1 MYRRSFLLAS
11 TALAGGCTLTVDQ
24 VVATASAYVN
34 LIAASLPSTLKQLVA
49 LNVPWLTPDKVS
61 VANAAIAGFQGVATS
76 LGQASTQAAAQP
88 LIQKL
93 ELHLTTFLSA
103 LPVALL
109 PPPFGTIVS
118 AAIILLPVIYTMVN
132 LAVPTQLPAPTVSL
146 TTDQA
151 ATVLAPAGR

>member
-1 MYRRSFLLAS
+1 MNRRIFLLGS
-11 TALAGGCTLTVDQ
+11 TALVGGCTLTVDQ

-34 LIAASLPSTLKQLVA
+34 LIAAALPNTLKQLQA
-49 LNVPWLTPDKVS
+49 LNVPWLTGDKVTI
-61 VANAAIAGFQGVATS
+61 ANAAIAGFQSVATS
-76 LGQASTQAAAQP
+76 LGQASTQAVAQP

-93 ELHLTTFLSA
+93 ELYLMAFLTA

-118 AAIILLPVIYTMVN
+118 AAIILLPVVYTMVN
-132 LAVPTQLPAPTVSL
+132 LAVPTQLPAPTISL

-151 ATVLAPAGR
+151 ATVLAPAGK